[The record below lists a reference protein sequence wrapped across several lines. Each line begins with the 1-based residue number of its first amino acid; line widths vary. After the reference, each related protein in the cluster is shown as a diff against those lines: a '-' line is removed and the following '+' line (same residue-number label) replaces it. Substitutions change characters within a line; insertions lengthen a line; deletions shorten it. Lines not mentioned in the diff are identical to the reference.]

1 MNSQLRRL
9 FLAAG
14 LSGLGFA
21 VTLFWYHSTQNSN
34 FQNQETPLAQVG
46 SVSDEVLRRPPTR
59 LLWHSVNTGDSL
71 FNGEAIRT
79 SQDGEVRIQ
88 FEDGRFIDLEA
99 DSLIVLSK
107 AEGEIS
113 LDLMEGSLFVNSQAT
128 AAAAD
133 GTEKSGLVLNS
144 ADGKVDLSRASAS
157 LSKTE
162 GKKLNLQVVEGS
174 ASLQSKDGKTQE
186 IQKGTSGTLGSQGIQ
201 FDSKSLK
208 IISPLPNKSVFMD
221 PSKKPDVNFKW
232 QGFPTDWNV
241 TLVVG
246 QNRKQLKPT
255 SQLSAGS
262 TDTTVTLPIGRHYWK
277 LKASNPANPAET
289 AESSVYR
296 LDVMARNTPTP
307 LSPTANAQLEFE
319 QLPTEVI
326 FQWQA
331 SEEISGLIIEVARD
345 AQLRNKVKVQR
356 VEQSSQFS
364 LPDLAAGDYF
374 WRLSSF
380 FPDSPQPI
388 SGPIQRFSILQKV
401 ETGPTLVK
409 VDWINPESKQYFVD
423 NPEMKLSWS
432 AGDKTSDVAQWKVS
446 WKNMS
451 DPEMEPGQIET
462 SETQLN
468 TQVAKPGR
476 FLATVEAY
484 DKKGRLM
491 GTSLPLELALE
502 SQPLLP
508 SPTLLPEAVTL
519 KAGSD
524 GRSELNWTAVD
535 GAQEYLLKVINPEGR
550 EVFKKN
556 LTTLKT
562 TVTNLMPGQYTI
574 EIQSIDRFGRLSANM
589 TPRPLIVPDKSNL
602 RAPAVKKAEVKK

>member
-9 FLAAG
+9 LLAAG

-21 VTLFWYHSTQNSN
+21 VTLFWYHSAQNSS
-34 FQNQETPLAQVG
+34 FQNQEAPLAQVG

-107 AEGEIS
+107 AQGEIS
-113 LDLMEGSLFVNSQAT
+113 LDLMEGSLFVNSQASAST
-128 AAAAD
+128 GGA
-133 GTEKSGLVLNS
+133 EKSGLVLNS
-144 ADGKVDLSRASAS
+144 VDGKVDLSRASAS

-186 IQKGTSGTLGSQGIQ
+186 ILKGTSGTLGSQGIQ

-208 IISPLPNKSVFMD
+208 IILPLPNKSVFMD

-232 QGFPTDWNV
+232 QGFPKDWNV
-241 TLVVG
+241 TLLVG
-246 QNRKQLKPT
+246 QNRKQLKST
-255 SQLSAGS
+255 TELTAGAV
-262 TDTTVTLPIGRHYWK
+262 DATVTLPIGRHYWK
-277 LKASNPANPAET
+277 LKAFNPANPNET

-307 LSPTANAQLEFE
+307 LSPTANAQLEFDK
-319 QLPTEVI
+319 LPTDVI
-326 FQWQA
+326 FQWQV
-331 SEEISGLIIEVARD
+331 SEETSGLIIEVARD
-345 AQLRNKVKVQR
+345 AQLRNKVKVQKI
-356 VEQSSQFS
+356 EQGNQFS

-388 SGPIQRFSILQKV
+388 SGPIQKFSILQKV

-409 VDWINPESKQYFVD
+409 VNWVNPENKQYFVES
-423 NPEMKLSWS
+423 PAMKLSWS
-432 AGDKTSDVAQWKVS
+432 AGDKTSEVAQWKVR
-446 WKNMS
+446 WKNITE
-451 DPEMEPGQIET
+451 PETEPGQIET
-462 SETQLN
+462 SEIQLN
-468 TQVAKPGR
+468 TQVARPGR
-476 FLATVEAY
+476 FLATVEAF

-491 GTSLPLELALE
+491 GTSEPLELALE
-502 SQPLLP
+502 SQPLLS
-508 SPTLLPEAVTL
+508 SPLLLPEGTTL

-524 GRSELNWTAVD
+524 GKSELNWTAID
-535 GAQEYLLKVINPEGR
+535 GAQEYQLKVISPEGR

-556 LTTLKT
+556 LKTLKT

-574 EIQSIDRFGRLSANM
+574 EVQSIDRFGRLSTNM
-589 TPRPLIVPDKSNL
+589 TPRPLVVPDKSNL

>member
-1 MNSQLRRL
+1 MNSQFRRL

-21 VTLFWYHSTQNSN
+21 VTLFSYHSTQNSN
-34 FQNQETPLAQVG
+34 YQNQESPLAQVG

-59 LLWHSVNTGDSL
+59 LLWHSVSTGDSL

-128 AAAAD
+128 AA
-133 GTEKSGLVLNS
+133 TEGSAKSGLVLNS
-144 ADGKVDLSRASAS
+144 ADGKIDLSQASAS
-157 LSKTE
+157 LSKAE

-174 ASLQSKDGKTQE
+174 ASLKSKDGKTQE
-186 IQKGTSGTLGSQGIQ
+186 IQKGTSGTLGSQGLQ
-201 FDSKSLK
+201 FDSKSLQ
-208 IISPLPNKSVFMD
+208 IISPAPNKSVFMD

-232 QGFPTDWNV
+232 QGFPKDWNV
-241 TLVVG
+241 VLVVG
-246 QNRKQLKPT
+246 QNRKQLKST
-255 SQLSAGS
+255 TELAVGATDATETLS
-262 TDTTVTLPIGRHYWK
+262 IGRHYWQ
-277 LKASNPANPAET
+277 LKAYNPANPADA

-296 LDVMARNTPTP
+296 LDVKARNTPTP
-307 LSPTANAQLEFE
+307 LTPAANALLEFE
-319 QLPTEVI
+319 KLPTEI
-326 FQWQA
+326 NFQWQT
-331 SEEISGLIIEVARD
+331 SEETSGLIIEVAKD
-345 AQLRNKVKVQR
+345 AQLKNKVKVQKI
-356 VEQSSQFS
+356 VQGHQFS
-364 LPDLAAGDYF
+364 LPELAAGDYF

-388 SGPIQRFSILQKV
+388 SGPIQKFSVSQKV
-401 ETGPTLVK
+401 ESVPILVK
-409 VDWINPESKQYFVD
+409 VNWVNPENKQYFVE
-423 NPEMKLSWS
+423 NPNLKLAWS

-446 WKNMS
+446 WKNLTE
-451 DPEMEPGQIET
+451 PETEPGLIET

-468 TQVAKPGR
+468 TQVARPGR
-476 FLATVEAY
+476 FLATVEAF

-491 GTSLPLELALE
+491 GTSEPIELTLE
-502 SQPLLP
+502 SQPSLP
-508 SPTLLPEAVTL
+508 SPLLLPEGTIL

-524 GRSELNWTAVD
+524 GTSELNWTAVE
-535 GAQEYLLKVINPEGR
+535 GAQEYQLKVINPEGR
-550 EVFKKN
+550 EIFKKN
-556 LTTLKT
+556 LTALKT
-562 TVTNLMPGQYTI
+562 TVTNLMPGQHTI
-574 EIQSIDRFGRLSANM
+574 EVQSIDRFGRLSTNL
-589 TPRPLIVPDKSNL
+589 TPRPLVVPNKSNL